1 MNCSNG
7 GHNSKIFA
15 TGYCKNSFRN
25 DFLVLAFMNNILY
38 HTFMNENMP
47 SYLCFLLTYPSK
59 AFYLAS
65 CPPPSS
71 SLPIAPNPRDKLS
84 HDSLK
89 DIGTKFL
96 ASVSIF
102 SNKIGYSPQLLQSV
116 SPVTEQQQCQCL
128 LPPTPWTSKSQ
139 EVQRRREAETLR
151 GVDLNGIWLAVLQA
165 S

>member
-1 MNCSNG
+1 MQYIFLSPPHQKVIHPRIKMPLWTAVMG
-7 GHNSKIFA
+7 GTTVKFLQQGIAKTVLEMIFLFWPSWA
-15 TGYCKNSFRN
+15 SSTYITPSWMKS
-25 DFLVLAFMNNILY
+25 
-38 HTFMNENMP
+38 ENMP

-102 SNKIGYSPQLLQSV
+102 SNKIGYSPQLL
-116 SPVTEQQQCQCL
+116 
-128 LPPTPWTSKSQ
+128 
-139 EVQRRREAETLR
+139 
-151 GVDLNGIWLAVLQA
+151 
-165 S
+165 

>member
-102 SNKIGYSPQLLQSV
+102 SNKIGYSPQLL
-116 SPVTEQQQCQCL
+116 
-128 LPPTPWTSKSQ
+128 
-139 EVQRRREAETLR
+139 
-151 GVDLNGIWLAVLQA
+151 
-165 S
+165 